1 MNSYDDLQRFKDK
14 THTGSIDFKDM
25 SAEKQGL
32 GAGSNVIFSQL
43 TQGSSEGAQDSPFR
57 GAGHTSVTAPD
68 AVKPGTFDVP
78 AGSRAAVT
86 PTNSL
91 PPVTWTTEVV
101 NTAPRPVDESAPSLL
116 KEMAMMPKVVSV
128 KVPAN
133 AISPV
138 VPTKPV
144 APQPQ
149 GIAPD
154 PVPENAPAVQPLETD
169 APIMAA
175 LAGTPPGDAL
185 VNSPDAMAEPRV
197 VRPSVRHPEPVSAP
211 PSSDGKINF
220 AQLFAPSSA
229 GNTPRSAVKEMPLK
243 PLLERIAS
251 CR

>member
-32 GAGSNVIFSQL
+32 GAGNSAIFSQL
-43 TQGSSEGAQDSPFR
+43 TQGNSDDAQGSPFR

-78 AGSRAAVT
+78 AGSSAAVT
-86 PTNSL
+86 PSNSL
-91 PPVTWTTEVV
+91 PPVTWTTEVI

-116 KEMAMMPKVVSV
+116 KEMAMMPKVVPV
-128 KVPAN
+128 KVPASST
-133 AISPV
+133 SPV
-138 VPTKPV
+138 ESGRPAESLQQGH
-144 APQPQ
+144 APLPNSTQ
-149 GIAPD
+149 
-154 PVPENAPAVQPLETD
+154 AVKPLETD

-175 LAGTPPGDAL
+175 LAATPPGDVPVTTPEAMPEPL
-185 VNSPDAMAEPRV
+185 VT
-197 VRPSVRHPEPVSAP
+197 RPSARHPEPVSVP

-229 GNTPRSAVKEMPLK
+229 GNAPRSAVKEMPLK

>member
-14 THTGSIDFKDM
+14 THTGSIEFKDM

-32 GAGSNVIFSQL
+32 GVGSSLIFSQL
-43 TQGSSEGAQDSPFR
+43 SQEGDGDEQNSPFR
-57 GAGHTSVTAPD
+57 GAAHTSVTAPD

-78 AGSRAAVT
+78 PGTSSAAAQA
-86 PTNSL
+86 NSL
-91 PPVTWTTEVV
+91 PPVTWTTEVIK
-101 NTAPRPVDESAPSLL
+101 TTPQPVDEAAPSLL
-116 KEMAMMPKVVSV
+116 KEMAMMPKVISV

-133 AISPV
+133 STSSV
-138 VPTKPV
+138 VPAKPA
-144 APQPQ
+144 APPQ
-149 GIAPD
+149 GNALLPNSTKAVE
-154 PVPENAPAVQPLETD
+154 PLENA

-175 LAGTPPGDAL
+175 LAATPPGNTVLDIPEA
-185 VNSPDAMAEPRV
+185 VPETQVIQQPAR
-197 VRPSVRHPEPVSAP
+197 RPEPVSTP

-229 GNTPRSAVKEMPLK
+229 GNAPRSAVKEMPLK